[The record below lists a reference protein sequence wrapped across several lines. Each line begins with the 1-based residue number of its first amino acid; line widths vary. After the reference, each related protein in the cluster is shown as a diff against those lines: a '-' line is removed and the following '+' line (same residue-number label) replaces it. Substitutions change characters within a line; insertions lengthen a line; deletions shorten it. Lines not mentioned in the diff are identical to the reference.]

1 MFALHDEVRMKV
13 PSIIIG
19 LRYVAPALRF
29 VREFQRNVLST
40 IASLADGARA
50 GDVT

>member
-13 PSIIIG
+13 PSIIIS

-29 VREFQRNVLST
+29 VGEFQRNVLRT
-40 IASLADGARA
+40 IASPPDGARA